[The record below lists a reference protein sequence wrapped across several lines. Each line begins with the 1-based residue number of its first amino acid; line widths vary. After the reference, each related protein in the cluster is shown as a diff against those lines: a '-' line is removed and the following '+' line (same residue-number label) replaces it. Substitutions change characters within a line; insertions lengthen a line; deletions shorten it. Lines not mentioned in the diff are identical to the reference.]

1 MTTDTVGKDTVGKA
15 AILRLQTAYR
25 KRIAKKRVAG
35 FKLLRAQQVRLPAFV
50 RLFVCLF
57 VCLFVAP
64 NDPQRHTYGLL
75 VQVVAPGWERRLAY
89 PSGEIF
95 YYNPTTGACMRVRV
109 VCG

>member
-35 FKLLRAQQVRLPAFV
+35 FKLLRDQQVRFPA
-50 RLFVCLF
+50 FVCLF
-57 VCLFVAP
+57 VCLLPP

-95 YYNPTTGACMRVRV
+95 YYNPTTGACMRV
-109 VCG
+109 

>member
-50 RLFVCLF
+50 CL
-57 VCLFVAP
+57 LPP

-75 VQVVAPGWERRLAY
+75 VKVVAPGWERRLAY
-89 PSGEIF
+89 PSGDIF
-95 YYNPTTGACMRVRV
+95 YYNSTTGEYEWFA
-109 VCG
+109 GS